1 MIDVPQGS
9 VLRPLLFNIYISDFL
24 LFLDDDNV
32 ASYVDDTT
40 PYAMKENTLQV
51 LKEIEDKAGCVFNW
65 FSANYFKANPKK
77 SHFLL
82 TSNEQVNLNLDDLI
96 IKTSKSKKFLG
107 INIDNF
113 LTFNEHVSK
122 LRKKASQKL
131 HAIARISSYL
141 NKNKLR
147 LIMNAF
153 FSSQFGYC
161 PLVGMFHNTRY
172 KTIKKNHLHER
183 MLRIVYKDYK
193 SSFAELLSEDKSFTV
208 HHKNVQKLAI
218 EMYKVKNELRPK
230 IMLDLFKEVTHLYNL
245 RNGLICGSYK
255 IKTVRYGTE
264 TITYLGPKI
273 WSIIP
278 DEIRESASLET
289 FRQKIK
295 LWKPNSCPCRI
306 CKKYIANV
314 GFINLS

>member
-1 MIDVPQGS
+1 
-9 VLRPLLFNIYISDFL
+9 
-24 LFLDDDNV
+24 
-32 ASYVDDTT
+32 
-40 PYAMKENTLQV
+40 MKENTLQV
-51 LKEIEDKAGCVFNW
+51 LKGTEDKAGCVFNW

-161 PLVGMFHNTRY
+161 PFFWIFHNKRHNS
-172 KTIKKNHLHER
+172 KINRLHER
-183 MLRIVYKDYK
+183 MLRVVYKDYK
-193 SSFAELLSEDKSFTV
+193 SSFAELLSEDK
-208 HHKNVQKLAI
+208 
-218 EMYKVKNELRPK
+218 
-230 IMLDLFKEVTHLYNL
+230 
-245 RNGLICGSYK
+245 
-255 IKTVRYGTE
+255 
-264 TITYLGPKI
+264 
-273 WSIIP
+273 
-278 DEIRESASLET
+278 
-289 FRQKIK
+289 
-295 LWKPNSCPCRI
+295 
-306 CKKYIANV
+306 
-314 GFINLS
+314 

>member
-1 MIDVPQGS
+1 M
-9 VLRPLLFNIYISDFL
+9 
-24 LFLDDDNV
+24 
-32 ASYVDDTT
+32 
-40 PYAMKENTLQV
+40 
-51 LKEIEDKAGCVFNW
+51 
-65 FSANYFKANPKK
+65 
-77 SHFLL
+77 
-82 TSNEQVNLNLDDLI
+82 DDLI
-96 IKTSKSKKFLG
+96 IKNSKSEKLLG

-122 LRKKASQKL
+122 LCKKASQKL
-131 HAIARISSYL
+131 RAIARISSYL

-161 PLVGMFHNTRY
+161 PLVWMFHNRRFNN
-172 KTIKKNHLHER
+172 KINCLHER
-183 MLRIVYKDYK
+183 MLRIVYKGYK
-193 SSFAELLSEDKSFTV
+193 SSFAELLSEDKSSTV
-208 HHKNVQKLAI
+208 HHRNVQKLAI
-218 EMYKVKNELRPK
+218 EMYKVKNELCPK
-230 IMLDLFKEVTHLYNL
+230 IMLDLFKEVTHSYNL
-245 RNGLICGSYK
+245 RNSLICGSYK
-255 IKTVRYGTE
+255 IKTVRCGTE

-289 FRQKIK
+289 FRQKIN

-314 GFINLS
+314 GFVNLS

>member
-1 MIDVPQGS
+1 M
-9 VLRPLLFNIYISDFL
+9 
-24 LFLDDDNV
+24 
-32 ASYVDDTT
+32 
-40 PYAMKENTLQV
+40 
-51 LKEIEDKAGCVFNW
+51 
-65 FSANYFKANPKK
+65 
-77 SHFLL
+77 
-82 TSNEQVNLNLDDLI
+82 DDLI
-96 IKTSKSKKFLG
+96 IESSKSEKLFV

-122 LRKKASQKL
+122 LCKKASQKL
-131 HAIARISSYL
+131 HAIAHISSYL

-161 PLVGMFHNTRY
+161 PLVWMFHNRTCNN
-172 KTIKKNHLHER
+172 KINFLHER

-193 SSFAELLSEDKSFTV
+193 SSFAELLSEDKSLTV
-208 HHKNVQKLAI
+208 HHRNVQKLAI
-218 EMYKVKNELRPK
+218 EMYKIKNELCPK
-230 IMLDLFKEVTHLYNL
+230 IILDLFKEATHSYNL
-245 RNGLICGSYK
+245 RNSLICGSCK

-295 LWKPNSCPCRI
+295 SWKPNSCPCRI
-306 CKKYIANV
+306 CKKYIANA
-314 GFINLS
+314 GFVNLS